1 MLNELQL
8 KEIRNYLLS
17 KKLPIDILI
26 EVNDHFVSQ
35 ITDLQREENLGFE
48 EAFEKVK
55 NNWKEEFKT
64 STPFY
69 VLVNKNKV
77 AITNFEKQIKIQNDK
92 KIIKTSIYATFF
104 VITIYFISLFQ
115 LDYSNFKNLH
125 RFIIVST
132 FTLGSL
138 PVFTNL
144 IMNRFMYTERYKDY
158 KFSVFQW
165 RTFANFSLVYF
176 ILQYVKPIDNV
187 FKKILILDFSFE
199 NILKIILFFSVFT
212 IFIYTGIY
220 HFKLIET
227 VKKIKYFLKY
237 L

>member
-1 MLNELQL
+1 
-8 KEIRNYLLS
+8 
-17 KKLPIDILI
+17 
-26 EVNDHFVSQ
+26 
-35 ITDLQREENLGFE
+35 
-48 EAFEKVK
+48 
-55 NNWKEEFKT
+55 
-64 STPFY
+64 
-69 VLVNKNKV
+69 
-77 AITNFEKQIKIQNDK
+77 
-92 KIIKTSIYATFF
+92 
-104 VITIYFISLFQ
+104 
-115 LDYSNFKNLH
+115 
-125 RFIIVST
+125 
-132 FTLGSL
+132 
-138 PVFTNL
+138 
-144 IMNRFMYTERYKDY
+144 MYTERYKDY